1 MARIEEAKEGTEFVL
16 RGEVLTV
23 GPKCNDDAGQW
34 VCITHAEVLQHNLAK
49 ASHTYEGEHT
59 LAWQCYSH
67 GPEVP

>member
-23 GPKCNDDAGQW
+23 GPKCSDDAGQW

-49 ASHTYEGEHT
+49 ASHTY
-59 LAWQCYSH
+59 
-67 GPEVP
+67 